1 MAVFM
6 LMVILWKA
14 ILPLQRTTA
23 GGIQIET
30 QPNTDGYTENM
41 RSTVLL
47 KCRTSALLLH
57 MMHTI
62 LY

>member
-1 MAVFM
+1 M

-14 ILPLQRTTA
+14 IPAITEDNWA

-41 RSTVLL
+41 RSNRTFC
-47 KCRTSALLLH
+47 KCRTSAI
-57 MMHTI
+57 TSVT
-62 LY
+62 

>member
-14 ILPLQRTTA
+14 IPPLQDNWA

-41 RSTVLL
+41 RSNRPL
-47 KCRTSALLLH
+47 KCRTSALLPH